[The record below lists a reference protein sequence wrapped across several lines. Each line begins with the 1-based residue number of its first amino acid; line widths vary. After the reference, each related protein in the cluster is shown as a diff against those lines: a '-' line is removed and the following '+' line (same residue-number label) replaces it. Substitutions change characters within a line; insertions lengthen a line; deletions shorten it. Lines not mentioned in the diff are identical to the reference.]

1 MGKDI
6 YKDIAEDIEKRFDT
20 SIYEVGRPLPMG
32 KNRKVIDLMKN
43 ELGGQIMKK
52 FVELQRKTYSYLK
65 DNDDDYKNAK
75 DTKRCVV
82 KRRPNFQDYKNCIKA
97 SQILN
102 IKNYLQSKQIDVDC
116 LKEDKK
122 EFIKIG

>member
-1 MGKDI
+1 MGTDI

>member
-1 MGKDI
+1 MGTDI

-32 KNRKVIDLMKN
+32 KNRKVIGLMKN

>member
-1 MGKDI
+1 MGTDI

-32 KNRKVIDLMKN
+32 KNRKVIGLMKN
-43 ELGGQIMKK
+43 KLGGQIMKK

-102 IKNYLQSKQIDVDC
+102 ITNYLQSKQIDVDC

-122 EFIKIG
+122 NS

>member
-1 MGKDI
+1 MGTDI

-32 KNRKVIDLMKN
+32 KNRKVIGLMKN
-43 ELGGQIMKK
+43 ELGRQIMKK

-102 IKNYLQSKQIDVDC
+102 ITNYLQSKQIDVDC

-122 EFIKIG
+122 NS

>member
-1 MGKDI
+1 MGTDI

-20 SIYEVGRPLPMG
+20 SIYEVGRLLPMA
-32 KNRKVIDLMKN
+32 KNRKVIGLMKN

-102 IKNYLQSKQIDVDC
+102 ITNYLQSKQIDVDC

-122 EFIKIG
+122 NS

>member
-1 MGKDI
+1 MGTDI

-32 KNRKVIDLMKN
+32 KNRKVIGLMKN

-102 IKNYLQSKQIDVDC
+102 ITNYLQSKQIDVDC

>member
-1 MGKDI
+1 MGTDV

-102 IKNYLQSKQIDVDC
+102 ITNYLQSKQIDVDC

-122 EFIKIG
+122 NS

>member
-1 MGKDI
+1 MGTDI
-6 YKDIAEDIEKRFDT
+6 YKDITEDIEKRFDT

-32 KNRKVIDLMKN
+32 KNRKVIGLMKN

-82 KRRPNFQDYKNCIKA
+82 KRRPNFQNYKNCIKA

-102 IKNYLQSKQIDVDC
+102 ITNYLQSKQIDVDC
-116 LKEDKK
+116 LREDKK
-122 EFIKIG
+122 NS

>member
-1 MGKDI
+1 MGTDV

>member
-1 MGKDI
+1 MGTDI

-32 KNRKVIDLMKN
+32 KNRKVIGLMKN

-82 KRRPNFQDYKNCIKA
+82 KRRPNFQNYKNCIKA

-102 IKNYLQSKQIDVDC
+102 ITNYLQSKQIDVDC
-116 LKEDKK
+116 LREDKK
-122 EFIKIG
+122 NS

>member
-1 MGKDI
+1 MGTDI

-32 KNRKVIDLMKN
+32 KNRKVIGLMKN

-102 IKNYLQSKQIDVDC
+102 ITNYLQSKQIDVDC

-122 EFIKIG
+122 NS

>member
-1 MGKDI
+1 MGTDI
-6 YKDIAEDIEKRFDT
+6 YKDIAEDIEKRFGT

-32 KNRKVIDLMKN
+32 KNRKVIGLMKN